1 MSAVFPTRQ
10 ARAGDQ
16 PLAVFDE
23 ADRNLFRASFGR
35 TAFMMQHRL
44 AQDPLFSLPRL
55 AVAATRLIESGHGNR
70 FNVRAGSHS
79 AETPY
84 LQSSRRPQALSAFY
98 DIESSDSFIKLTNI
112 SEVDE
117 EYAAV
122 CRAVVADTE
131 AMLGHAILGG
141 VTLVNMTVFIA
152 SPNVVTPYHIDHDAN
167 FLCQIAGEKDV
178 FLFDANDREL
188 LSMDEIEK
196 YYFGDMN
203 AARYREQLQPRGEC
217 FHVAPG
223 LGVHHPQLWPHWV
236 RNGPDVSISVSIHIC
251 TRDLDRRAHVIQV
264 NRILKKARL
273 HPRPPD
279 ESMLLDS
286 IKASGLHLIGASHPA
301 STADV
306 VYSGLNRLTAG
317 VKKMRSIKAATT
329 QWVTRLG
336 GHGPRH

>member
-1 MSAVFPTRQ
+1 MSAAFPTRQ

-55 AVAATRLIESGHGNR
+55 AAAAARLIESGRGSR
-70 FNVRAGSHS
+70 FTVRAGSHS
-79 AETPY
+79 VNTPY
-84 LQSSRRPQALSAFY
+84 THGSARPQSLSAFY
-98 DIESSDSFIKLTNI
+98 DIETSDSFIKLGNI

-117 EYAAV
+117 AYAAV
-122 CRAVVADTE
+122 SRAVVADTE

-178 FLFDANDREL
+178 YLFDANDREL
-188 LSMDEIEK
+188 LPLDEIEQF
-196 YYFGDMN
+196 YFGNTD
-203 AARYREQLQPRGEC
+203 AARYREQFQPRGRC

-223 LGVHHPQLWPHWV
+223 LGVHQPQLWPHWV
-236 RNGPDVSISVSIHIC
+236 RNGPNVSISVSIHIC

-286 IKASGLHLIGASHPA
+286 IKASGLHLIGTSHPE
-301 STADV
+301 STAEV
-306 VYSGLNRLTAG
+306 VYSGLDRLSSG
-317 VKKMRSIKAATT
+317 VKKMRSVKTATRE
-329 QWVTRLG
+329 WVSRL

>member
-1 MSAVFPTRQ
+1 MSTVFPTRQ
-10 ARAGDQ
+10 ARASDQ

-23 ADRNLFRASFGR
+23 ADRNLFRTSFGR
-35 TAFMMQHRL
+35 TALMMQHRL
-44 AQDPLFSLPRL
+44 AQEPLFSLPRL
-55 AVAATRLIESGHGNR
+55 AVAAARMVESGRGSR
-70 FNVRAGSHS
+70 FTVRPGSHS
-79 AETPY
+79 VSTPY
-84 LQSSRRPQALSAFY
+84 MHGSARPQSLSAFY
-98 DIESSDSFIKLTNI
+98 DIETSDSFIKLGNI

-117 EYAAV
+117 AYAAV
-122 CRAVVADTE
+122 SRAVVADTE

-178 FLFDANDREL
+178 YLFDANDREL
-188 LSMDEIEK
+188 LTLDEIEQF
-196 YYFGDMN
+196 YFGNMD
-203 AARYREQLQPRGEC
+203 AARYREQLQPRGKC

-236 RNGPDVSISVSIHIC
+236 KNGPNVSISVSIHIC
-251 TRDLDRRAHVIQV
+251 TRDLDRRAHVIQM

-286 IKASGLHLIGASHPA
+286 IKASGLHLMGTSHPA

-306 VYSGLNRLTAG
+306 VYSGLDRLSAG
-317 VKKMRSIKAATT
+317 FKKMRSVKTATRE
-329 QWVTRLG
+329 WVTRLG
-336 GHGPRH
+336 HGPRH

>member
-55 AVAATRLIESGHGNR
+55 AAAAARLIESGRGSR
-70 FNVRAGSHS
+70 FTVRAGSHS
-79 AETPY
+79 VNTPY
-84 LQSSRRPQALSAFY
+84 THGSARPQSLSAFY
-98 DIESSDSFIKLTNI
+98 DIETSDSFIKLGNI
-112 SEVDE
+112 SEVDKA
-117 EYAAV
+117 YAAV
-122 CRAVVADTE
+122 SRAVVADTE

-178 FLFDANDREL
+178 YLFDANDREL
-188 LSMDEIEK
+188 LTLDEIEQF
-196 YYFGDMN
+196 YFGNTD
-203 AARYREQLQPRGEC
+203 AARYREQFQPRGRC

-223 LGVHHPQLWPHWV
+223 LGVHQPQLWPHWV
-236 RNGPDVSISVSIHIC
+236 RNGPNVSISVSIHIC

-286 IKASGLHLIGASHPA
+286 IKASGLHLIGTSHPA
-301 STADV
+301 STAEV
-306 VYSGLNRLTAG
+306 VYSGLDRLSSG
-317 VKKMRSIKAATT
+317 VKKMRSVKTATRE
-329 QWVTRLG
+329 WVSRL